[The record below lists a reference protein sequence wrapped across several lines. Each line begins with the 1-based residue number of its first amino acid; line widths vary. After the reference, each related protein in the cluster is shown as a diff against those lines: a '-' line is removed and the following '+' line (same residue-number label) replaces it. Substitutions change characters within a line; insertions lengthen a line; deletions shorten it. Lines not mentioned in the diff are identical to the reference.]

1 MADDVARLRANHRG
15 AVRAKRQT
23 EKRLKIALGALQH
36 AYTVCCD
43 NAQESCEHRM
53 ALDFVRQVV
62 GDGFERATSPITP
75 SQSGNSAAISPRIR
89 Q

>member
-1 MADDVARLRANHRG
+1 
-15 AVRAKRQT
+15 
-23 EKRLKIALGALQH
+23 
-36 AYTVCCD
+36 
-43 NAQESCEHRM
+43 M